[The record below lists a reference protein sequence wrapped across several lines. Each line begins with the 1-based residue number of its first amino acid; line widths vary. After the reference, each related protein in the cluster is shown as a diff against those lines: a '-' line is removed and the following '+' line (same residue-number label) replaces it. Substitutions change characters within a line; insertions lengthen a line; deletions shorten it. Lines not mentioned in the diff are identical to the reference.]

1 MLFDVICQSRRT
13 SLGYFSSWDN
23 SIQIV
28 DTLLPNKT
36 AVLPYLDGTETKPE
50 RYAKA
55 IIWFGASEEPWLQ
68 EFQVSHACD
77 T

>member
-1 MLFDVICQSRRT
+1 MGRRAAC
-13 SLGYFSSWDN
+13 SWDN
-23 SIQIV
+23 TIQVV

-36 AVLPYLDGTETKPE
+36 AVLPYLDGSGSKPD

-68 EFQVSHACD
+68 EFQVCATSYP
-77 T
+77 

>member
-1 MLFDVICQSRRT
+1 MSGRVGSALTRRAR
-13 SLGYFSSWDN
+13 SWDN
-23 SIQIV
+23 TIQVV

-36 AVLPYLDGTETKPE
+36 DVLPYLSGTGSKPD

-68 EFQVSHACD
+68 EFQVRLEDFAQ
-77 T
+77 